1 MKEIIKEAG
10 TMVIKLFAMY
20 VFTMASMLALMIGIA
35 KPVMG
40 VGGLAVSIIVLSMLS
55 VGGKD
60 YDSGT
65 NET

>member
-35 KPVMG
+35 KPVLG

-55 VGGKD
+55 GGGKD
-60 YDSGT
+60 HDSGT

>member
-1 MKEIIKEAG
+1 MRGIIKEAA

-20 VFTMASMLALMIGIA
+20 VFTMAAMLALMIGIA

-40 VGGLAVSIIVLSMLS
+40 VGGLVVSAIVLSMLS
-55 VGGKD
+55 GGGKPD
-60 YDSGT
+60 DSGP

>member
-35 KPVMG
+35 KPVLG

-55 VGGKD
+55 GGGKD
-60 YDSGT
+60 HDSGR

>member
-1 MKEIIKEAG
+1 MKENVIKAT

-35 KPVMG
+35 KPVLG

-55 VGGKD
+55 GGGKD
-60 YDSGT
+60 HDSGR

>member
-20 VFTMASMLALMIGIA
+20 VFTMAAMLALVIGIA
-35 KPVMG
+35 MPILG

-55 VGGKD
+55 GGGKD
-60 YDSGT
+60 HDSGT

>member
-1 MKEIIKEAG
+1 MKENVIKAT

-20 VFTMASMLALMIGIA
+20 VFTMASILALMIGIA
-35 KPVMG
+35 KPVLG

-55 VGGKD
+55 GGKD
-60 YDSGT
+60 HDSGR

>member
-1 MKEIIKEAG
+1 MKEMIKEAS
-10 TMVIKLFAMY
+10 TMAIKLFVMY

-35 KPVMG
+35 KPVLG

-55 VGGKD
+55 GGGTD
-60 YDSGT
+60 HDSGR